1 MIEFIT
7 TLIILSIGF
16 VIGAYTFNIPTKW
29 NKWEDIT
36 IVYEDYTFSLL
47 QVRSNNK
54 GDKEFRKIKIV
65 KYADLSTDQ
74 LESIAGIL
82 QNLKTNNTKQNS

>member
-16 VIGAYTFNIPTKW
+16 IIGAYTFNISNKW

-65 KYADLSTDQ
+65 KFVNLSTDQ

-82 QNLKTNNTKQNS
+82 QKLKTNNAK